1 MVCTCYSIFNVQNP
15 IILLFSYVINTINDL
30 YLFYILCKS
39 AVLDYW
45 RFIVLTFAFVLLSQN
60 KQAHWHYSQG
70 RVSFT
75 LFTAHLPKSAVLD
88 YSGTHRLVARINCCR
103 NFSNFAIAYCSY
115 GFHSLT
121 FVSPYRKSA
130 VMLNLFQHLFC
141 SGFRNKFG
149 MTIGFWLSLL
159 YNCEQ

>member
-1 MVCTCYSIFNVQNP
+1 MVCPTLILFTIFLVLSSASPLSWICSTLTEFHFRALPCPFN
-15 IILLFSYVINTINDL
+15 LFAIRTRFTPSVR
-30 YLFYILCKS
+30 KS

-75 LFTAHLPKSAVLD
+75 LFTAHLPKSAV
-88 YSGTHRLVARINCCR
+88 
-103 NFSNFAIAYCSY
+103 
-115 GFHSLT
+115 
-121 FVSPYRKSA
+121 
-130 VMLNLFQHLFC
+130 MLNLFQHLFC